1 MAATTATK
9 ATGTSSSRSASIGQ
23 MIAFPAVVALA
34 VTVLRLIGELKGWAP
49 AYFSTEPGGGGA
61 LVGIAWLI
69 PVFGIV
75 FAMQLVNAGERPAS
89 RGRAILFPLIALA
102 LLAGSFAAI
111 MKFIPPSDP
120 VKFIAASAA
129 VSIVCGVI
137 ASIGWPRLA
146 RVNFGYGIAS
156 RIPVVVVMY
165 LAIANDWNSHYA
177 KGAPGMPEMAVM
189 EKWIV
194 IGVVPQMFMWIAITL
209 ILGGLFGGLSLLL
222 RKRPA

>member
-1 MAATTATK
+1 MSATNDAANGKSLST
-9 ATGTSSSRSASIGQ
+9 GQ

-34 VTVLRLIGELKGWAP
+34 VTIIRLIGELKGWSP

-75 FAMQLVNAGERPAS
+75 FAMQLANAGAWPAS
-89 RGRAILFPLIALA
+89 RGRAITFPLIALA

-111 MKFIPPSDP
+111 MKFIGTTDP
-120 VKFIAASAA
+120 VKFIAASAIA
-129 VSIVCGVI
+129 SAVCGVI
-137 ASIGWPRLA
+137 AAIGWPRLA

-165 LAIANDWNSHYA
+165 LAIAKNWNSHYA
-177 KGAPGMPEMAVM
+177 KGAPGMPEMALI
-189 EKWIV
+189 EKWV
-194 IGVVPQMFMWIAITL
+194 LIGVVPQMVTWIAITL
-209 ILGGLFGGLSLLL
+209 SLGGLFGGLALLL
-222 RKRPA
+222 RKKSA